1 LKNEKNNLENQNIL
15 CHGYSFVCLD
25 KRKADGEIITKHD
38 QKVSERKNA
47 RNVEQVIHMAF
58 ELHTNVHLPQ
68 LRYIQLN

>member
-1 LKNEKNNLENQNIL
+1 LKNENNNLENQNIL
-15 CHGYSFVCLD
+15 CHGD